1 MSNAKTVELTASL
14 PTRLRVG
21 AVLVVC
27 AIPIAGINIFLGFYD
42 NEYRWAAWLG
52 ISALILLLFAS
63 YALVMQIAAYRNPAL
78 QLTEHALV
86 FYGTSILWSAITDVG
101 VGPTYFSS
109 RVRTRSSVLLND
121 NRVWILIPGWTDL
134 TWPKLIYYFSIKSSM
149 PRTGGKLSLP
159 RVKERS
165 AEQLAS
171 DIRAYI

>member
-1 MSNAKTVELTASL
+1 VSNVKTVGLTANV
-14 PTRLRVG
+14 PMRLRIG
-21 AVLVVC
+21 AIVVVC
-27 AIPIAGINIFLGFYD
+27 AIFGAGIDIFLGFYD
-42 NEYRWAAWLG
+42 NEYRWVAWLG
-52 ISALILLLFAS
+52 ISGLILMLVAS
-63 YALVMQIAAYRNPAL
+63 YALVLQIVAYRNPAL

-86 FYGTSILWSAITDVG
+86 FYGTSIPWTAITDVG

-109 RVRTRSSVLLND
+109 RVRTRSSILLND